1 MKVLLFSTSLLRKSS
16 FTLYGL
22 IQNKFSLAF
31 FPRRSSCSLLNSQ
44 FRLSISWIIV
54 LGSPVLGSP
63 LCRAGPA
70 SLAAKGV
77 IGAERGTSLV
87 PPFGGPEC
95 CGHHAPCFWSSVWG
109 GPSAGSNSFEELH
122 LFRLRW
128 ANTLPVERGAFWIF
142 SSLFSWQ
149 VPLPWE
155 I

>member
-1 MKVLLFSTSLLRKSS
+1 MRTIATFSNLVFFSGSVYMKVLLFSTSVLQKSS

-44 FRLSISWIIV
+44 FHPSISWIIV
-54 LGSPVLGSP
+54 LGSPVLGPP

-77 IGAERGTSLV
+77 IGAETGTSLV

-95 CGHHAPCFWSSVWG
+95 SVDITLLAFGLLSEGALLLVVIPLRSCISSGLG
-109 GPSAGSNSFEELH
+109 GPTRS
-122 LFRLRW
+122 
-128 ANTLPVERGAFWIF
+128 
-142 SSLFSWQ
+142 Q
-149 VPLPWE
+149 
-155 I
+155 